1 MSDPHALPFTRDYL
15 ADGYIARTLGTQNTD
30 SYLARLFQVVATFV
44 QAIRHQNGAFYVFNH
59 PSHYIPPAIS
69 VLGRDAWLLDYAVR
83 SGGSVVP
90 QELWSPQRHGDP
102 RRHVDQ
108 AQFRM
113 HVFFV
118 NMDGSLGVPVMNAA
132 AGHMQL
138 RDADLPPQL
147 VDKTAIKIRIGVCVR
162 SLPAYSRHSP
172 YISQW
177 PGYAPYE
184 HRVQLR
190 DQTPARNPITFER
203 FVKLVGSH
211 VRRFLEVRLSRKW
224 R

>member
-1 MSDPHALPFTRDYL
+1 MNDPNLLQFTSDYL
-15 ADGYIARTLGTQNTD
+15 TDGYL
-30 SYLARLFQVVATFV
+30 SYTFGVHNMERYLVRLFQVVTPFI
-44 QAIRHQNGAFYVFNH
+44 QAIRHQSGAFYVFNH
-59 PSHYIPPAIS
+59 PSHYISPATS
-69 VLGRDAWLLDYAVR
+69 VQRRDAWPLDYAVR

-90 QELWSPQRHGDP
+90 QQIWFPQGQGD
-102 RRHVDQ
+102 RRRYVDQ

-113 HVFFV
+113 PVFFV

-172 YISQW
+172 YVSQW